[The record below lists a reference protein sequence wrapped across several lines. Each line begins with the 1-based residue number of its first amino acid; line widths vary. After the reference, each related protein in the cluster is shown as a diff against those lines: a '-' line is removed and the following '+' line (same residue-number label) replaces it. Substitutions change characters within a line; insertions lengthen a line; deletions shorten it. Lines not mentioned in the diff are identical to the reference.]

1 MPGEKKKFSLL
12 WLVYALLK
20 WHSDERCQM
29 ILIIF
34 PKCLTFQILGNES
47 SLSLWRNA
55 WCNNQKVNIPRT
67 DTSQGAFFIWAITV
81 KAGML
86 LSCAFPPYV
95 LILLIWIVNRSR
107 CRRVILM
114 TSQLPELWIIPF
126 NGLFS
131 LVAPCKVCIQLIPFV
146 RLRVIVL
153 IVLRAFVESAV
164 LTDI

>member
-1 MPGEKKKFSLL
+1 
-12 WLVYALLK
+12 
-20 WHSDERCQM
+20 
-29 ILIIF
+29 
-34 PKCLTFQILGNES
+34 
-47 SLSLWRNA
+47 
-55 WCNNQKVNIPRT
+55 
-67 DTSQGAFFIWAITV
+67 
-81 KAGML
+81 
-86 LSCAFPPYV
+86 
-95 LILLIWIVNRSR
+95 
-107 CRRVILM
+107 M